1 MTGARRR
8 TFARL
13 LVALPAALVAGCL
26 VFPAPT
32 PPVPLT
38 KSEVGALAKCQK
50 TLKSAQLTFIKTKLA
65 ALEAC
70 VDGVLT
76 VRLPF
81 ENGLTTSA
89 DFDAGIAKMR
99 AKCTKSYAKIG
110 AASTKLVDAVLKA
123 CTPVETA
130 VLGPYDALRFQ
141 SAYSAVG
148 HAPTTLV
155 DLAGTL
161 CTLTDEFADAQL
173 WDAAP
178 RMMELLQYLGPEFTQ
193 FFDASSGLPNVPLDA
208 RCLPLSGIPG
218 STATPT
224 PTPTSTPP

>member
-1 MTGARRR
+1 MTTTGRR
-8 TFARL
+8 TTTRFL
-13 LVALPAALVAGCL
+13 MALPAALVAGCL

-50 TLKSAQLTFIKTKLA
+50 TVKSAQSSFIKTKLA
-65 ALEAC
+65 ALESC
-70 VDGVLT
+70 VDGVLNA
-76 VRLPF
+76 RLSF

-89 DFDAGIAKMR
+89 EFDAAIGKMR
-99 AKCTKSYAKIG
+99 GKCTKSYAKIG

-123 CTPVETA
+123 CTPVADA

-141 SAYSAVG
+141 SAYASVG
-148 HAPTTLV
+148 HAPATLV

-161 CTLTDEFADAQL
+161 CTLTDEAADSAL
-173 WDAAP
+173 WQAAP
-178 RMMELLQYLGPEFTQ
+178 RLMELLQYLGPEFTQ

-208 RCLPLSGIPG
+208 RCLPLSGAPG
-218 STATPT
+218 VPT